1 MIVSD
6 GANYL
11 GAPGH
16 GRSFGLFNPANA
28 VASNPDF
35 LGGGECEFFFDTC
48 FDEYL
53 AAMSSEDATTFAAN
67 FDVDANGVL
76 TSAGMSA
83 VLDGFQTVHPTVSA
97 LDAAIPAD
105 RPIIDAHRLLWKA
118 ALADMTPWQL
128 FRGYDDN
135 SSTKTTDAIDVLVKP
150 ANAFGFEG
158 RPAQNGHYC
167 RPHTPFGAY
176 GRADELV
183 RVGDGSPVSG
193 VAPFSVPTWLW
204 SSPTAD
210 LQVSITD
217 RLDDWFREAC
227 DIAGRRGSR
236 IHAIYI
242 GGDTR
247 PEEQAAIALLEE
259 CVDRGYGGNPL
270 VDKVHATPTARQL
283 KDAIEDIMDIK
294 RTLRFVG
301 S

>member
-1 MIVSD
+1 MWM
-6 GANYL
+6 
-11 GAPGH
+11 
-16 GRSFGLFNPANA
+16 R
-28 VASNPDF
+28 
-35 LGGGECEFFFDTC
+35 T
-48 FDEYL
+48 
-53 AAMSSEDATTFAAN
+53 
-67 FDVDANGVL
+67 GVL

-83 VLDGFQTVHPTVSA
+83 VLDGFQAAHPTVSA
-97 LDAAIPAD
+97 LDATIPAD
-105 RPIIDAHRLLWKA
+105 RLIIDAHRLLWQA

-135 SSTKTTDAIDVLVKP
+135 SSTKTTDATDVLVKP

-167 RPHTPFGAY
+167 RPMTPFSAY

-183 RVGDGSPVSG
+183 RVGDGPPVSD

-210 LQVSITD
+210 LENPITN

-227 DIAGRRGSR
+227 DIAGQRGVR

-247 PEEQAAIALLEE
+247 PWEQSAIALPRRL
-259 CVDRGYGGNPL
+259 RGPRLRRQPRCGRSTRDAHG
-270 VDKVHATPTARQL
+270 ARVEGCHRRYHRHPAYLALCWSLAARISHQGP
-283 KDAIEDIMDIK
+283 
-294 RTLRFVG
+294 R
-301 S
+301 